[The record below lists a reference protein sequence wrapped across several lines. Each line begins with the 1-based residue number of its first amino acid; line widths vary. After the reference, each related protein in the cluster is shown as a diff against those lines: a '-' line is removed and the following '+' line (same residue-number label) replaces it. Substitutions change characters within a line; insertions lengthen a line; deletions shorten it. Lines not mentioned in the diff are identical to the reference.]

1 MVNRSATEAN
11 LGFHPIVRS
20 QSLVSGK
27 RTLFSI
33 AALRKSLLVRN
44 ALWLLL
50 GSGLRASIQ
59 GIYFILIARALGPD
73 GYGAFAGVVALVALA
88 SPFSGLGMGNILI
101 KNVARDR
108 ETFGESWGTGVVAVA
123 LSGTL
128 LLLLIVIASALI
140 LPSAIPVVLVVVVCL
155 SDILF
160 LKLVDLSG
168 QAFQAV
174 QQLRE
179 TAALPVMVSVLRLF
193 AAVMLLIAGAS
204 SPITLGIMY
213 CATSAIGAGLAIRM
227 VHSEAGAPWF
237 KLAAID
243 ENLKEG
249 LTFSVSLAAQ
259 NAYNDLDKTMLAS
272 LSTLGA
278 AGIYAAAYRI

>member
-59 GIYFILIARALGPD
+59 GIYFVLIARALGPD

-123 LSGTL
+123 LSGDRK
-128 LLLLIVIASALI
+128 S
-140 LPSAIPVVLVVVVCL
+140 VV
-155 SDILF
+155 
-160 LKLVDLSG
+160 
-168 QAFQAV
+168 
-174 QQLRE
+174 
-179 TAALPVMVSVLRLF
+179 
-193 AAVMLLIAGAS
+193 
-204 SPITLGIMY
+204 
-213 CATSAIGAGLAIRM
+213 
-227 VHSEAGAPWF
+227 
-237 KLAAID
+237 
-243 ENLKEG
+243 
-249 LTFSVSLAAQ
+249 
-259 NAYNDLDKTMLAS
+259 
-272 LSTLGA
+272 
-278 AGIYAAAYRI
+278 